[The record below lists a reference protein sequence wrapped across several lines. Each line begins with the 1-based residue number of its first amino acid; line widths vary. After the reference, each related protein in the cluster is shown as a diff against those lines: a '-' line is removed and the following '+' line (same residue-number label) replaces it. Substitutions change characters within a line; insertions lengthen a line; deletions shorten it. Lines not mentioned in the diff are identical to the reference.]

1 MSLDLFLL
9 LYFGVLY
16 VSEDMHRHELIQ
28 EVCILFWQCLSILTH
43 QWWTKVYSELTLC
56 YMYTKYK
63 HSRTVLTFM
72 CMYSVDCFGH

>member
-16 VSEDMHRHELIQ
+16 VSEDMHKHELIQ

-43 QWWTKVYSELTLC
+43 QWWT
-56 YMYTKYK
+56 
-63 HSRTVLTFM
+63 
-72 CMYSVDCFGH
+72 